1 MPEVVVAA
9 GRRVAAHDVLAVDL
23 RRHGDVLADGQAEH
37 VLGVGQRKPVAAR
50 ARRREGGAGVSGE
63 HGLRVRA
70 QARGGTHIAV
80 LGEMTIFSLSGNSFQ
95 TWGSSTGFLS
105 ARRSKRQN
113 AVTDVR
119 NADTYSRDQT

>member
-50 ARRREGGAGVSGE
+50 ARRREGGGAGVSGE

-95 TWGSSTGFLS
+95 TWGSSTGFRS
-105 ARRSKRQN
+105 FQRSRR
-113 AVTDVR
+113 
-119 NADTYSRDQT
+119 